1 MESWVKSLVEIMRG
15 SLNSNGLPIPMDKAY
30 CSEWAKDLNIPKGG
44 NTIIYTSCLYQ
55 MAPMINE
62 LVPWIEKLQGSSLSA
77 FAGTLS
83 RAGLGSVLSRF
94 AGLVVKPNRAD
105 IDRANSILR
114 NIAKALQRT
123 GINFGFLYEDEP
135 YSGAL
140 LHEIGV
146 EDIFLE
152 YFENTVLKT
161 FRKYGVKRVITI
173 DPHTHNVLTSVAPNY
188 FKLDFEVVSYLDL
201 IKGVKVKPRIN
212 GDVVIH
218 DSCLYAR
225 YLNKYD
231 VYRSILDN
239 AGIKHLEDPMITGR
253 ETSTCCGGP
262 LESLS
267 PELSKKIAKER
278 IKNLAKL
285 SKTVVTLC
293 PICLANLGRN
303 AEGAVQIMD
312 INEAIE
318 TE

>member
-1 MESWVKSLVEIMRG
+1 MESWVKSLIEIMKG

-30 CSEWAKDLNIPKGG
+30 CSEWAKDLNIPRGG
-44 NTIIYTSCLYQ
+44 STIIYTSCLYQ

-62 LVPWIEKLQGSSLSA
+62 LVPWIEKIKGSSLSA

-83 RAGLGSVLSRF
+83 RAGLGGILSRF
-94 AGLVVKPNRAD
+94 AGFMVKPNKAD
-105 IDRANSILR
+105 IDRANGIVR
-114 NIAKALQRT
+114 NIARALQKA
-123 GINFGFLYEDEP
+123 GISFGFLYEDEP

-140 LHEIGV
+140 LHEIGA
-146 EDIFLE
+146 EDAFMD

-161 FRKYGVKRVITI
+161 LRKYEVKRVITI
-173 DPHTHNVLTSVAPNY
+173 DPHTHNVLVNVAPNY
-188 FKLDFEVVSYLDL
+188 FKLNFEVVNYLDL
-201 IKGVKVKPRIN
+201 IKGIKVRSRIGN
-212 GDVVIH
+212 DVVIH

-231 VYRSILDN
+231 IYRSILDN

-267 PELSKKIAKER
+267 PELSKKIAKIR
-278 IKNLAKL
+278 IENLARL
-285 SKTVVTLC
+285 SKTVVTVC

-303 AEGAVQIMD
+303 AEGAAQILD
-312 INEAIE
+312 INEIIE
-318 TE
+318 PE